1 MATMMQRTTVALRL
15 VTQAL
20 VLAFI
25 ALVLVVVACTGAQSS
40 SMQQTVAQQI
50 SAHQTTLI
58 EATAVEGTAVE
69 RPPLCIPG
77 RDTTRVESNAV
88 SPSAAALHYCPTGI
102 SVRTAAHLGNDSQ
115 ASQLSGRIPA
125 ALTHLDLGIVRT

>member
-1 MATMMQRTTVALRL
+1 MGAMMQRTTVTLRL

-20 VLAFI
+20 VLALI
-25 ALVLVVVACTGAQSS
+25 ALVLVVVACTGAQGSS
-40 SMQQTVAQQI
+40 TQQTAAQQI
-50 SAHQTTLI
+50 SAQQTTLI
-58 EATAVEGTAVE
+58 EGTAVE

-77 RDTTRVESNAV
+77 RDTTRVESNAL
-88 SPSAAALHYCPTGI
+88 SPSSAALHYCPTGI
-102 SVRTAAHLGNDSQ
+102 SVRTAAQLGNDSQ